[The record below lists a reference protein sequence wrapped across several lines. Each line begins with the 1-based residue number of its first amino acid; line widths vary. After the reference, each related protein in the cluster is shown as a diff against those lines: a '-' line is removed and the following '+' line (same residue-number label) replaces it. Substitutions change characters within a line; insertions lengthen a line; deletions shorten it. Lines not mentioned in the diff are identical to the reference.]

1 MVCFREIAAGAALPP
16 RHVVD
21 RLAQKKKTVRA
32 QRQRGLGKR

>member
-32 QRQRGLGKR
+32 RRQRGVGKD